1 MAFLRPA
8 ALCVALA
15 AAFPAAAFAASDAD
29 LKQLRDQ
36 LRELRDTYQQRID
49 ALEQR
54 LAAAEAR
61 SASASTAA
69 VEAGTTASEA
79 IRSVAEVRATA
90 DSAARRPASASTFNP
105 AVSLIID
112 SKLTRFQRDPSAYRI
127 DGFIPSGGE
136 IGPPRKGFSLGESE
150 LAFSANV
157 DHLFRGNAR
166 FALAEDDGA
175 GVVEVEEVNVE
186 TLALPSGLK
195 MKAGRFLSGVGYL
208 NQQHPHEWDF
218 SDAPLAYK
226 AFFGYR
232 LQNDGVQLRWVAPTE
247 LFLELGAEA
256 ANGGKFPGAE
266 RNANGAGLW
275 TAFAHLGGDIGESSA
290 WQVGLS
296 HVRANPRARGFED
309 GADHATGAAL
319 QHSFS
324 GSSQTWIADFV
335 YKWAPNGNSRERY
348 LKVQG
353 EYLQRRETGELSY
366 NLDADG
372 VAAASS
378 AARFRQSGSYLQAV
392 YQFMP
397 HWRVGV
403 RGDWLRSG
411 TADLGGLD
419 PAGLP
424 ILAGYNPTRQTAMVD
439 WSPSEFS
446 RLRLQLA
453 RDKSRNGEADNQV
466 WLQYVMSLGAHG
478 AHKF

>member
-1 MAFLRPA
+1 MFSLRYA
-8 ALCVALA
+8 ALCVALS
-15 AAFPAAAFAASDAD
+15 AAFPGAAFSAGDAD
-29 LKQLRDQ
+29 IKQLRDQ
-36 LRELRDTYQQRID
+36 LRELRESYQQRIE
-49 ALEQR
+49 ALERR
-54 LAAAEAR
+54 LAETEAR
-61 SASASTAA
+61 AANAASAAAAAGSTAG
-69 VEAGTTASEA
+69 EAA
-79 IRSVAEVRATA
+79 RSVARVEAVAAETRA
-90 DSAARRPASASTFNP
+90 AAQPASESAFNP
-105 AVSLIID
+105 QVSLIID
-112 SKLTRFQRDPSAYRI
+112 SKFTRLQRDPSAYRI

-136 IGPPRKGFSLGESE
+136 VGPPRKGFSLGESE

-166 FALAEDDGA
+166 FSLAEDDGA

-186 TLALPSGLK
+186 TLALPTGLK
-195 MKAGRFLSGVGYL
+195 LKAGRFLSGIGYL

-232 LQNDGVQLRWVAPTE
+232 LQNDGVQLRWVAPTP
-247 LFLELGAEA
+247 LFFELGAEA

-266 RNANGAGLW
+266 RKANGAGLW
-275 TAFAHLGGDIGESSA
+275 TAFAHLGGDIGDSSA
-290 WQVGLS
+290 WRVGLS
-296 HVRANPRARGFED
+296 HVRVQPRERGFEE
-309 GADHATGAAL
+309 GADAAGNPL
-319 QHSFS
+319 LHTFS
-324 GSSQTWIADFV
+324 GRSQTWIADFV
-335 YKWAPNGNSRERY
+335 YKWAPNGNATERY

-353 EYLQRRETGELSY
+353 EYLWRRETGELAY
-366 NLDADG
+366 DVGGAG
-372 VAAASS
+372 VASD
-378 AARFRQSGSYLQAV
+378 ARFRQSGSYLQAV

-411 TADLGGLD
+411 TADIGTLGSAD
-419 PAGLP
+419 LP
-424 ILAGYNPTRQTAMVD
+424 ILGAYNPSRQTAMVD

>member
-1 MAFLRPA
+1 MYSVRPA

-15 AAFPAAAFAASDAD
+15 AAFPGAAFSAGDAD
-29 LKQLRDQ
+29 IKQLREQ
-36 LRELRDTYQQRID
+36 LRELRATYQQRID
-49 ALEQR
+49 DLERR
-54 LAAAEAR
+54 LAETEKKAVAASSAAAAADSSAGEA
-61 SASASTAA
+61 
-69 VEAGTTASEA
+69 V
-79 IRSVAEVRATA
+79 RSVARVEAVAAETRAA
-90 DSAARRPASASTFNP
+90 ASQPAGESAFNP

-112 SKLTRFQRDPSAYRI
+112 SKFTRLQRDPSAYRI

-136 IGPPRKGFSLGESE
+136 VGPPRKGFSLGESE

-186 TLALPSGLK
+186 TLALPTGLK
-195 MKAGRFLSGVGYL
+195 LKAGRFLSGIGYL

-232 LQNDGVQLRWVAPTE
+232 LQNDGVQLRWVATTR
-247 LFLELGAEA
+247 LFFELGAEA

-266 RNANGAGLW
+266 RKANGAGLW
-275 TAFAHLGGDIGESSA
+275 TAFAHVGGDIGDSSA
-290 WQVGLS
+290 WRAGLS
-296 HVRANPRARGFED
+296 HVRTQPRERGFED
-309 GADHATGAAL
+309 NGVNNT
-319 QHSFS
+319 FS
-324 GSSQTWIADFV
+324 GRSQTWIADFV
-335 YKWAPNGNSRERY
+335 YKWAPNGNASERY

-353 EYLQRRETGELSY
+353 EYLWRRESGELTY
-366 NLDADG
+366 DVGGAT
-372 VAAASS
+372 VASD
-378 AARFRQSGSYLQAV
+378 ARFRQSGSYLQAV

-411 TADLGGLD
+411 TADLGSLSSTD
-419 PAGLP
+419 LP
-424 ILAGYNPTRQTAMVD
+424 ILGAYNPSRQTAMVD